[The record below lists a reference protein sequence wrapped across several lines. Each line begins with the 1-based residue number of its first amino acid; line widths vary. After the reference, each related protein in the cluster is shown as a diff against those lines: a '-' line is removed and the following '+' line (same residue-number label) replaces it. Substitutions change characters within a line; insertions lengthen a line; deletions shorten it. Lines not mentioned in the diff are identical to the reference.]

1 MNIADVV
8 LIIIV
13 GLCTFI
19 GIRTGLVRTAI
30 RFGAVFLSIFIAL
43 IIYPMFSE
51 MFLSSEMANSLS
63 ETINTEYVLP
73 YINNMLEGSLGE
85 LNEAN
90 GVLGIISKNADM
102 QAASAAEVLSDR
114 ITAIFVNVV
123 TFLIIM
129 ILCRIAF
136 AVISKLLIGVSEF
149 PVLKQLNAFAGGII
163 GLLQGILICYLIITA
178 VSAIAAVNPSIKN
191 IDESIQNS
199 AIASY
204 MYNNNFILNSLSS
217 DK

>member
-1 MNIADVV
+1 MNISDVV

-13 GLCTFI
+13 GLFTFI
-19 GIRTGLVRTAI
+19 GIKTGLVRTAI

-102 QAASAAEVLSDR
+102 QAASAAGVLSDR

>member
-1 MNIADVV
+1 MNISDVV

-13 GLCTFI
+13 GLFTFI
-19 GIRTGLVRTAI
+19 GIKTGLVRTAI